1 MIWLT
6 RLVTAVEMLLLIKAI
21 QRRREATRSSTPK
34 DVSPDAFTSETTE
47 HTSNMKSQPTHQRP
61 LFGEHID

>member
-1 MIWLT
+1 MIWLS
-6 RLVTAVEMLLLIKAI
+6 RLVTAVEILLLVKAI
-21 QRRREATRSSTPK
+21 QRRRKATRSSTPK

-47 HTSNMKSQPTHQRP
+47 HTSSTNSQPTHQRP